1 MCVIQISQVSVMI
14 LAQLIDPLG
23 SNNYILYIHIL
34 QTDLHAFP
42 LQEFVEKISW
52 SMRVNRSGSRGRV
65 QGVHTPPPPTCDD
78 LLLSNKSGILQNM
91 HMCMICIFSSSH
103 YVIACSKAF
112 FFVFAFKICL
122 HHQSV
127 TPLLSLHPLLRKL
140 LDPPLVKTIE
150 ITRLMIRMMSQFVF
164 LCLLHVKLKFR

>member
-34 QTDLHAFP
+34 QTNLHTFP

-52 SMRVNRSGSRGRV
+52 FVRVNRIGSRGRV
-65 QGVHTPPPPTCDD
+65 QGVHPPPPPEMTCHF
-78 LLLSNKSGILQNM
+78 LIKLGILQNM

-103 YVIACSKAF
+103 DVTAWSKAF
-112 FFVFAFKICL
+112 FIFAFKICL

-164 LCLLHVKLKFR
+164 LCLLHVKLKFH

>member
-65 QGVHTPPPPTCDD
+65 QGVHTPPPTCDD

-164 LCLLHVKLKFR
+164 LCLLHVKLKFH

>member
-1 MCVIQISQVSVMI
+1 M
-14 LAQLIDPLG
+14 
-23 SNNYILYIHIL
+23 
-34 QTDLHAFP
+34 
-42 LQEFVEKISW
+42 
-52 SMRVNRSGSRGRV
+52 
-65 QGVHTPPPPTCDD
+65 HTPPPPACDD

-103 YVIACSKAF
+103 DVTAWSKAF
-112 FFVFAFKICL
+112 FIFAFKICL

-127 TPLLSLHPLLRKL
+127 TPLLSLHPLLREL

-164 LCLLHVKLKFR
+164 LCLLHVKLKFH

>member
-1 MCVIQISQVSVMI
+1 
-14 LAQLIDPLG
+14 
-23 SNNYILYIHIL
+23 
-34 QTDLHAFP
+34 
-42 LQEFVEKISW
+42 
-52 SMRVNRSGSRGRV
+52 MRVNRSGSRGRV
-65 QGVHTPPPPTCDD
+65 QGVHTPPPTCDD

-122 HHQSV
+122 RHQSL

-164 LCLLHVKLKFR
+164 LCLLHLKLKFHWKWRPMLCKKQQFSIVLRPQKWLPWNHSFHLSFEHFDVSSTVYKSIGRGK

>member
-65 QGVHTPPPPTCDD
+65 QGVHTPPPLPVMTYCF
-78 LLLSNKSGILQNM
+78 LIKVVF
-91 HMCMICIFSSSH
+91 CKICIC
-103 YVIACSKAF
+103 V
-112 FFVFAFKICL
+112 
-122 HHQSV
+122 
-127 TPLLSLHPLLRKL
+127 
-140 LDPPLVKTIE
+140 
-150 ITRLMIRMMSQFVF
+150 
-164 LCLLHVKLKFR
+164 

>member
-1 MCVIQISQVSVMI
+1 M
-14 LAQLIDPLG
+14 
-23 SNNYILYIHIL
+23 YIHIL
-34 QTDLHAFP
+34 QIDLHAFP

-52 SMRVNRSGSRGRV
+52 SMRVNRSGSWGWV
-65 QGVHTPPPPTCDD
+65 QGVHTPPPPACDD

-122 HHQSV
+122 RHQSL